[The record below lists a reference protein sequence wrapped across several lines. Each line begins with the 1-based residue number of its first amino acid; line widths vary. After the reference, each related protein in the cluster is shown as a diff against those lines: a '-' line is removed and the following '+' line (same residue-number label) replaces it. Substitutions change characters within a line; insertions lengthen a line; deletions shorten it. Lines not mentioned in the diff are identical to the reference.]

1 MTQSRM
7 DNRKIQATLG
17 KKQRTKTNKATTIKN
32 EHGQHWVHDTE
43 WWQTKQQQLRM
54 NTNNIGYMTQNE
66 DKQSKKNKN
75 EHEQHWVHDTE
86 WWQTKQK
93 K

>member
-1 MTQSRM
+1 MM
-7 DNRKIQATLG
+7 
-17 KKQRTKTNKATTIKN
+17 TNKAKKI
-32 EHGQHWVHDTE
+32 
-43 WWQTKQQQLRM
+43 RM

-86 WWQTKQK
+86 KQSK
-93 K
+93 KNDDKQSKKKKNEHGRHWVHDTE

>member
-43 WWQTKQQQLRM
+43 
-54 NTNNIGYMTQNE
+54 
-66 DKQSKKNKN
+66 
-75 EHEQHWVHDTE
+75 
-86 WWQTKQK
+86 
-93 K
+93 